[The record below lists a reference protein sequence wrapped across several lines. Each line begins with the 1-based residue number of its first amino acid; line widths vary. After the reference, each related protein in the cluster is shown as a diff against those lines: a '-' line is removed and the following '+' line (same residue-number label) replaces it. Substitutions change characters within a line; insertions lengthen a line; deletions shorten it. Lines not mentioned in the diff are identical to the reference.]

1 MIMKKTYIAP
11 HMETFQINLSDGILI
26 GLSGT
31 HADSAAGVETKGSC
45 DWDIW
50 GNGSDSDYDDSDY

>member
-1 MIMKKTYIAP
+1 
-11 HMETFQINLSDGILI
+11 METFQINLSDGILI

-31 HADSAAGVETKGSC
+31 HADSNVEVETKGSG

>member
-1 MIMKKTYIAP
+1 MKKTYIAP

-31 HADSAAGVETKGSC
+31 HADSNVEVETKGSG

>member
-1 MIMKKTYIAP
+1 
-11 HMETFQINLSDGILI
+11 METFQINLSDGILI

-31 HADSAAGVETKGSC
+31 HADSAAEVETKGSG

-50 GNGSDSDYDDSDY
+50 GNGSDSDYDDYE

>member
-11 HMETFQINLSDGILI
+11 HMETFQINLSDGVLI

-31 HADSAAGVETKGSC
+31 HADSNAEVETKGSG

-50 GNGSDSDYDDSDY
+50 GNGSDSDYDDYE